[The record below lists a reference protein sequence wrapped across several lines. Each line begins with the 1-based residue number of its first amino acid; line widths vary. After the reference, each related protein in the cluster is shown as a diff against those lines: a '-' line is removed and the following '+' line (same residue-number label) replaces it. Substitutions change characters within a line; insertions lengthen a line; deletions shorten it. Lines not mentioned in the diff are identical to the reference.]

1 MSLQYYQ
8 LRHGQEPLFSN
19 SKVKML
25 EQMHRPS
32 SFKFLSGYINLL
44 NLIVVFS
51 LLYSKYLPTEKLQT
65 STLHHIQPD
74 YADSLYI
81 ILTSLFSIEASN
93 PLSLISQ
100 IFSSSN
106 LSERCL
112 DPNRYY
118 DEPESGAKIA
128 CESGGPHSTE
138 EAFLLTSQPYRV
150 RFSVRLSE
158 WMGNKK
164 TMRSSPRKKNYL

>member
-32 SFKFLSGYINLL
+32 SLKFLSGYITLL
-44 NLIVVFS
+44 NLIVAFY
-51 LLYSKYLPTEKLQT
+51 LLYSKYLLTEKLQT

-81 ILTSLFSIEASN
+81 IFTSLFSIEASN

-128 CESGGPHSTE
+128 CESGGRIAQRKRSCLPASRTG
-138 EAFLLTSQPYRV
+138 FDSQC
-150 RFSVRLSE
+150 RLVSGWE
-158 WMGNKK
+158 IK
-164 TMRSSPRKKNYL
+164 RQ

>member
-1 MSLQYYQ
+1 
-8 LRHGQEPLFSN
+8 
-19 SKVKML
+19 
-25 EQMHRPS
+25 MHRPS
-32 SFKFLSGYINLL
+32 SFKFLSGYITLL

-65 STLHHIQPD
+65 STLHHILPD
-74 YADSLYI
+74 YADSWYI
-81 ILTSLFSIEASN
+81 IFTSLFSIEASN
-93 PLSLISQ
+93 PLNLISQ

-164 TMRSSPRKKNYL
+164 TMRSSPRKKITCESGFNLDLLCL